1 MVAACTAVHKEA
13 VRRYRHRSR
22 QGVAVT
28 ALGLRVEFQRGVNR
42 GGAKNAELSD
52 QLYQI
57 RETEVM
63 RK

>member
-28 ALGLRVEFQRGVNR
+28 AQDVPY
-42 GGAKNAELSD
+42 GGTTL
-52 QLYQI
+52 LP
-57 RETEVM
+57 TEASACAAASAANVILP
-63 RK
+63 